1 MSDVDDE
8 KKTLDTKLSP
18 KLQPKS
24 LWPSDLE
31 KDKIFWVALTK

>member
-8 KKTLDTKLSP
+8 NKTLDTKLH
-18 KLQPKS
+18 PKS

-31 KDKIFWVALTK
+31 LDKIFWGAPTK